1 MAKIRSTTELGL
13 NPRLDVQNAQ
23 AGQGRLTW
31 SSPRAIIIAAS
42 CSDAA
47 PTSRKRPSRTSPPRN
62 SATPRRLDY
71 GDLDLRHAHH
81 RIKRALCFIAAG
93 RQRLGQHTWRD
104 LPRHAPLVFAPAART
119 LLAAIADDSVPIA
132 VGLGLIVSGDLE
144 REGFAMFERGTAVEA
159 DTRDAGNFE
168 FDCQH
173 ISLLAEWVVTGCTED
188 GTHRAVGKGLGIK
201 ASSGL
206 GIFIVPEAKRV
217 LCHCMSFRFEARHNP
232 HPLLSR

>member
-1 MAKIRSTTELGL
+1 
-13 NPRLDVQNAQ
+13 
-23 AGQGRLTW
+23 
-31 SSPRAIIIAAS
+31 
-42 CSDAA
+42 
-47 PTSRKRPSRTSPPRN
+47 
-62 SATPRRLDY
+62 
-71 GDLDLRHAHH
+71 HH

-93 RQRLGQHTWRD
+93 RQRLGQHARRD
-104 LPRHAPLVFAPAART
+104 LPRHAPLVFAPAARA

-144 REGFAMFERGTAVEA
+144 REGFAMFECGTAVEA

-173 ISLLAEWVVTGCTED
+173 ISLLAEWVVTGCTVD

-206 GIFIVPEAKRV
+206 GIFIVPETNRV
-217 LCHCMSFRFEARHNP
+217 LCHCMSFRFSRWP
-232 HPLLSR
+232 TICRPLSAYLVEHLGWRDACFIYAAIQIGVALPFLSAVSN